1 MKGRIDM
8 KVFKYIGNP
17 KTPLCGA
24 ISCESCVL
32 NKKCKH
38 KDEVTKMNEVKNE
51 LKRRLGI

>member
-1 MKGRIDM
+1 M